1 MPLRDENTK
10 VRSIDDELKRLS
22 EELGLVIDIPFIK
35 DDKLQEEDNED
46 DDKE

>member
-22 EELGLVIDIPFIK
+22 DELGLVIDIPFIK
-35 DDKLQEEDNED
+35 EDLLQEENDEE